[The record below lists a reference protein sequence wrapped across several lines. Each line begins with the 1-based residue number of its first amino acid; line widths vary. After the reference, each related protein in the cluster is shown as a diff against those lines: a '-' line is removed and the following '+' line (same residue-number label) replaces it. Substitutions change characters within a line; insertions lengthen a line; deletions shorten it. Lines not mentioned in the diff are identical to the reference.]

1 MKEIIKVQNVVT
13 NKASMLFLRA
23 AVVVLGLI
31 AIGLGVL
38 ILPAVYSGWEKEY
51 PNISYLKYPVLVIL
65 TAAIVPY
72 FVALYQTLKLLNYI
86 DTSRAF
92 SMLSVEALRKIRYS
106 GFTFSILFIIFL
118 PIMYMI
124 AQAEDAPGLVIIGM
138 IMAGA
143 PMVIAVFA
151 MVLEK
156 LLESAIEIKTENDLT
171 V

>member
-1 MKEIIKVQNVVT
+1 
-13 NKASMLFLRA
+13 MLFLRA
-23 AVVVLGLI
+23 AAVMLGLI
-31 AIGLGVL
+31 AVGLAIL
-38 ILPAVYSGWEKEY
+38 ILPAVYAGWEKEY
-51 PNISYLKYPVLVIL
+51 PHISYLKYPVLTIL
-65 TAAIVPY
+65 AAAIVPY

-92 SMLSVEALRKIRYS
+92 SMFSVEALRKIRYS

-124 AQAEDAPGLVIIGM
+124 AQAEDAPGLVIIGI